1 MECTIKCLI
10 VYGAAIH
17 CRWLSLNQFATV
29 HQYAFKQSRTG
40 YAINVTVLA
49 HFLCAWTDSRQKPLI
64 KVGLSSTSLCDY
76 HTLP

>member
-40 YAINVTVLA
+40 YAML
-49 HFLCAWTDSRQKPLI
+49 LMSRFWRISFALGLI
-64 KVGLSSTSLCDY
+64 PGKN
-76 HTLP
+76 H